1 MGKKERLK
9 RDIAGVGPEPR
20 RIGLSPLRSLPDFR
34 IAKGEPDIRGWTVRT
49 LNGSEVGKVD
59 DLLVDQDA
67 GEVVMMDVEMR
78 ASERHLQLPI
88 RTAQLDHESRRVI
101 VDSGDVQRYGSL
113 GDIPDDRERQRE
125 LDRYFSEDRERERA
139 RDHEREVQ
147 REHRDDLDRDR
158 VERDRED
165 EAANV
170 RGRTRD
176 ANAIERDQLAPD
188 MRNDADEVI
197 VERRPVI
204 EEVVVRRRVVED

>member
-9 RDIAGVGPEPR
+9 RDLAGVGPTPR
-20 RIGLSPLRSLPDFR
+20 HAGLQPLRSLGDFR

-59 DLLVDQDA
+59 DLLVDADA

-78 ASERHLQLPI
+78 ASERHLQLPM
-88 RTAQLDHESRRVI
+88 RTAQLDHDAHRVI

-113 GDIPDDRERQRE
+113 DDVQTDRERQRE
-125 LDRYFSEDRERERA
+125 LDQYFTEDRDRERERY
-139 RDHEREVQ
+139 RPH
-147 REHRDDLDRDR
+147 LDRDR
-158 VERDRED
+158 DDDAIRDDRE
-165 EAANV
+165 EEVSRNV
-170 RGRTRD
+170 RGSSRD

-188 MRNDADEVI
+188 MRGDAEEVVI
-197 VERRPVI
+197 ERRPVI